1 MSIHLA
7 PARRG
12 IMNSD
17 GPLGENATGESRMP
31 HTKDSPAPRI
41 GVFVC
46 HCGSNIAGTVD
57 PSKVRE
63 AAEKV
68 PGVVI
73 AKENKYTCSDLGQD
87 EIIKAIRENDVD
99 RVVVAACSPRMHEPT
114 FRSCIQEAGLNP
126 YMLQMVNLREQC
138 SWVHSREKDK
148 ATAKA
153 ADLVRMGIAKATKLV
168 PLEAREVPVEQS
180 SMVIGAGVAGIQAA
194 LDLAQMG
201 FKVYVVESE
210 PSIGGRMA
218 QLDKT
223 FPTGDCAICILAPK
237 MVEMAR
243 HPNITLFSYSEVEE
257 VKGFIGSYTV
267 KIRRKARYVVE
278 DKCVGCGV
286 CVDACPVKVDN
297 EFDMGFGK
305 RKAIYVPFPQAVPLK
320 YTIDRDNCIF
330 FKTGKCKACVK
341 ACANEAIDHEME
353 DELVELKVG
362 TIICATGFDTY
373 IPMKRG
379 VYKYWEYQNVI
390 TALELERLL
399 NASGPTGGH
408 LIRPSDGK
416 TPKRVAFIQC
426 VGSRN
431 KKIGTNYCSRVC
443 CMYSIKNAQIIK
455 EHEPDTEIAVYY
467 NDIRAFGKGFEEL
480 YHRVREEYGVEF
492 IRGRPAKLSQNA
504 DTNSITIRAEETL
517 LNKIT
522 EREFDL
528 IVLATGLTPSEG
540 SKRISKILSLS
551 LSPDGFFMEAHP
563 KLRPV
568 DTAIDG
574 IYLAGCAQGPKDI
587 PDSVAQA
594 KAAAASAA
602 SIMAGKKV
610 KIEPLTALVDEN
622 LCIGCGLCVEMCP
635 YSAPEI
641 VDSDGKTKAKI
652 IEALCHGCGTC
663 VAACPQKAITANQFT
678 DEQIASEIVS
688 ALEGDGV
695 ETDKAKRAA
704 KKAEEA

>member
-1 MSIHLA
+1 MSA
-7 PARRG
+7 TE
-12 IMNSD
+12 
-17 GPLGENATGESRMP
+17 PLEENAADKASEQ
-31 HTKDSPAPRI
+31 TKERPSQPRI
-41 GVFVC
+41 GVFIC

-57 PSKVRE
+57 TSKVRE
-63 AAEKV
+63 AVENL
-68 PGVVI
+68 PGVVV

-87 EIIKAIRENDVD
+87 EIIKAIRENEVN

-126 YMLQMVNLREQC
+126 YLLQMVNLREQC
-138 SWVHSREKDK
+138 SWVHTQEKDAATDK
-148 ATAKA
+148 AIG
-153 ADLVRMGIAKATKLV
+153 LVQMGIAKASRLV
-168 PLEAREVPVEQS
+168 PLEAREVPVEQTS
-180 SMVIGAGVAGIQAA
+180 LVVGGGVSGIQAA
-194 LDLAQMG
+194 LDMAQMG

-237 MVEMAR
+237 MVELSR
-243 HPNITLFSYSEVEE
+243 HPNITLLSYSEVED
-257 VKGFIGSYTV
+257 VQGFIGNFDV
-267 KIRRKARYVVE
+267 KVRRKSRFVIE

-286 CVDACPVKVDN
+286 CADACPVKVDN
-297 EFDMGFGK
+297 KFDMGFGK

-320 YTIDRDNCIF
+320 YTIDKEHCLY

-353 DELVELKVG
+353 DEVVDIKVG
-362 TIICATGFDTY
+362 TIIVATGFDIY
-373 IPMKRG
+373 VPMRRG
-379 VYKYWEYQNVI
+379 VYKYWEYENVI
-390 TALELERLL
+390 TGLELERLL

-408 LIRPSDGK
+408 LIRPSDGE

-431 KKIGTNYCSRVC
+431 KKIGNDYCSRVC
-443 CMYSIKNAQIIK
+443 CMYAVKNTQIIK

-480 YHRVREEYGVEF
+480 YHRVREEYSVEF
-492 IRGRPAKLSQNA
+492 IRGRPAKLTE
-504 DTNSITIRAEETL
+504 DPETKSITIRAEETL

-528 IVLATGLTPSEG
+528 VVLSTGLLPSEG
-540 SKRISKILSLS
+540 SKRIGKILSLS

-568 DTAIDG
+568 DTAMDG
-574 IYLAGCAQGPKDI
+574 IYLAGCAQSPKDI

-594 KAAAASAA
+594 KGAAASAA
-602 SIMAGKKV
+602 AIMAGKKV
-610 KIEPLTALVDEN
+610 RIEPLTASVDED
-622 LCIGCGLCVEMCP
+622 LCVGCGLCVEMCP

-641 VDSDGKTKAKI
+641 VETDKGTKARI
-652 IEALCHGCGTC
+652 TEALCHGCGTC

-678 DEQIASEIVS
+678 DEQITSEIAS
-688 ALEGDGV
+688 ALGAATNGEA
-695 ETDKAKRAA
+695 KAKPKRAA
-704 KKAEEA
+704 EEEV

>member
-1 MSIHLA
+1 MSS
-7 PARRG
+7 PE
-12 IMNSD
+12 
-17 GPLGENATGESRMP
+17 PLGENDAERPQEPRRKTSQ
-31 HTKDSPAPRI
+31 APRI

-57 PSKVRE
+57 MPKVTE
-63 AAEKV
+63 AVEKV
-68 PGVVI
+68 PGVVV

-87 EIIKAIRENDVD
+87 EIIKAIKENDVD

-114 FRSCIQEAGLNP
+114 FRSCIKEAGLNP

-138 SWVHSREKDK
+138 SWVHSREKEK
-148 ATAKA
+148 ATEKA
-153 ADLVRMGIAKATKLV
+153 ADLVKMGIAKAARLE

-180 SMVIGAGVAGIQAA
+180 SLVIGGGVAGIQAA

-201 FKVYVVESE
+201 FKVYLVESE

-237 MVEMAR
+237 MVELSR
-243 HPNITLFSYSEVEE
+243 HPNITLLSYSEVED
-257 VKGFIGSYTV
+257 VTGFIGNYDV

-278 DKCVGCGV
+278 DKCVGCGE
-286 CVDACPVKVDN
+286 CADACPVKVDN
-297 EFDMGFGK
+297 KFDMGFGK

-320 YTIDRDNCIF
+320 YTIDRENCIY
-330 FKTGKCKACVK
+330 FKTGKCKSCVK

-353 DELVELKVG
+353 DEIVDVKVG
-362 TIICATGFDTY
+362 TIICATGFDIY
-373 IPMKRG
+373 VPMKRG

-390 TALELERLL
+390 TGLELERLL

-408 LIRPSDGK
+408 LIRPSDGE
-416 TPKRVAFIQC
+416 TPRRVAFIQC

-431 KKIGTNYCSRVC
+431 KKIGTDYCSRVC
-443 CMYSIKNAQIIK
+443 CMYSMKNAQIIK

-480 YHRVREEYGVEF
+480 YHRVREEYGIEF
-492 IRGRPAKLSQNA
+492 IRGRPAKLSENPE
-504 DTNSITIRAEETL
+504 TNSITIRAEETL

-528 IVLATGLTPSEG
+528 IVLSTGLKPSEG
-540 SKRISKILSLS
+540 SLKIGKILSLS

-568 DTAIDG
+568 DTAVEG

-602 SIMAGKKV
+602 SIMSGKKV
-610 KIEPLTALVDEN
+610 KIEPLTALVDEE
-622 LCIGCGLCVEMCP
+622 LCIGCELCVDMCP
-635 YSAPEI
+635 YGAPEMVESEKGTRARI
-641 VDSDGKTKAKI
+641 V
-652 IEALCHGCGTC
+652 EALCHGCGTC
-663 VAACPQKAITANQFT
+663 VAACPQKAIKANQFT

-688 ALEGDGV
+688 ALEGEDGATG
-695 ETDKAKRAA
+695 EERKAS